1 MTSQAIKSYAK
12 INLSLGVIEKINPK
26 YHKIESLISF
36 LKIYDEISIK
46 KIKNK
51 SHKVEFFGK
60 FSKGIGKHNTVT
72 KLLGLL
78 DKKKCLNN
86 QKYLINIK
94 KNIPQKSGMGG
105 GAMNASAII
114 RYFKNKNIIG
124 LDDNEINK
132 MANLIGSDVILGLKK
147 KNSILFSDGNVL
159 RVKNKLNLYTL
170 LVKPNF
176 GCSTKEIYSKIR
188 SFSSKNLKRK
198 KVNYFKISIILNLKN
213 DLEKIVLKKYPK
225 LQKLKL
231 FMEKLPNVK
240 IVRMS
245 GSGSTFIAY
254 FKSKNASIN
263 AAKILKRKYKNYWCI
278 LSKTI

>member
-1 MTSQAIKSYAK
+1 M
-12 INLSLGVIEKINPK
+12 V
-26 YHKIESLISF
+26 
-36 LKIYDEISIK
+36 
-46 KIKNK
+46 
-51 SHKVEFFGK
+51 
-60 FSKGIGKHNTVT
+60 
-72 KLLGLL
+72 
-78 DKKKCLNN
+78 
-86 QKYLINIK
+86 
-94 KNIPQKSGMGG
+94 
-105 GAMNASAII
+105 
-114 RYFKNKNIIG
+114 
-124 LDDNEINK
+124 
-132 MANLIGSDVILGLKK
+132 NLIGSDVILGLKK

-188 SFSSKNLKRK
+188 SFSSKNLKK
-198 KVNYFKISIILNLKN
+198 NGANYFKISIILNLKN

-263 AAKILKRKYKNYWCI
+263 AAKILRRMYKNYWCI

>member
-1 MTSQAIKSYAK
+1 MTSFVIKSHAK
-12 INLSLGVIEKINPK
+12 INLSLGVIEKIDSE

-36 LKIYDEISIK
+36 LKFYDEISIE

-60 FSKGIGKHNTVT
+60 FSKGIGKYNTVT

-86 QKYLINIK
+86 QKYLIKIK

-105 GAMNASAII
+105 GSMNASTII
-114 RYFKNKNIIG
+114 SYFKNKNIIR
-124 LDDNEINK
+124 LTDNEINK
-132 MANLIGSDVILGLKK
+132 MANLIGSDVILGLEK

-170 LVKPNF
+170 VVKPNF

-198 KVNYFKISIILNLKN
+198 KANYFKISIILNLKN

-263 AAKILKRKYKNYWCI
+263 AAKLLKRTYKNYWCI

>member
-1 MTSQAIKSYAK
+1 MISSVIKSYAK
-12 INLSLGVIEKINPK
+12 INLSLGVIEKINSK

-36 LKIYDEISIK
+36 LKFYDEISIE

-51 SHKVEFFGK
+51 IHKVEFFGK
-60 FSKGIGKHNTVT
+60 FSKGIGKYNTVT
-72 KLLGLL
+72 KLLDLL

-86 QKYLINIK
+86 QKYLIKIK

-105 GAMNASAII
+105 GSMNASTII
-114 RYFKNKNIIG
+114 RYFKNKNIIM
-124 LDDNEINK
+124 LTDNEINK
-132 MANLIGSDVILGLKK
+132 MANLIGSDVILGLEK

-188 SFSSKNLKRK
+188 SFSSKSLKRK
-198 KVNYFKISIILNLKN
+198 KANYFKISIILNLKN

-263 AAKILKRKYKNYWCI
+263 AAKILKIRYKNYWCI

>member
-1 MTSQAIKSYAK
+1 MTLQTIKSYAK
-12 INLSLGVIEKINPK
+12 INLSLGVIKKIDSE

-36 LKIYDEISIK
+36 LKFYDEISIE

-51 SHKVEFFGK
+51 NHKVKFFGK
-60 FSKGIGKHNTVT
+60 FSKGIGKYSTVT
-72 KLLGLL
+72 KLLDLL

-86 QKYLINIK
+86 QKYLIKIK

-105 GAMNASAII
+105 GSMNASTII
-114 RYFKNKNIIG
+114 MYFKNKNIIR
-124 LDDNEINK
+124 LTDNELNK
-132 MANLIGSDVILGLKK
+132 MANLIGSDVILGLEK
-147 KNSILFSDGNVL
+147 KNSILFSNGNVL
-159 RVKNKLNLYTL
+159 RVKYKLNLYTL

-254 FKSKNASIN
+254 FKSKIASIN
-263 AAKILKRKYKNYWCI
+263 GAKILKRTYKNYWCI

>member
-1 MTSQAIKSYAK
+1 MTSSIIKSHAK
-12 INLSLGVIEKINPK
+12 INLSLGVIEKIDSE

-36 LKIYDEISIK
+36 LKFYDEISIE

-51 SHKVEFFGK
+51 NHKVEFFGK
-60 FSKGIGKHNTVT
+60 FSKGIGKYSTVT
-72 KLLGLL
+72 KLLDLL

-86 QKYLINIK
+86 QKYLIKIK

-105 GAMNASAII
+105 GSMNASTII
-114 RYFKNKNIIG
+114 RYFKNKNIIR
-124 LDDNEINK
+124 LTDDEINK
-132 MANLIGSDVILGLKK
+132 MANLIGSDVILGLEK

-198 KVNYFKISIILNLKN
+198 KANYFKISIILNLKN

-263 AAKILKRKYKNYWCI
+263 AAKILKRMYKNYWCI

>member
-1 MTSQAIKSYAK
+1 
-12 INLSLGVIEKINPK
+12 
-26 YHKIESLISF
+26 
-36 LKIYDEISIK
+36 
-46 KIKNK
+46 
-51 SHKVEFFGK
+51 
-60 FSKGIGKHNTVT
+60 
-72 KLLGLL
+72 
-78 DKKKCLNN
+78 
-86 QKYLINIK
+86 
-94 KNIPQKSGMGG
+94 MGG
-105 GAMNASAII
+105 GSMNASTII
-114 RYFKNKNIIG
+114 RYFKNKNIIR
-124 LDDNEINK
+124 LTDNEINK
-132 MANLIGSDVILGLKK
+132 MANLIGSDVILGLEK

-176 GCSTKEIYSKIR
+176 GCSTKEIYSKIK

-198 KVNYFKISIILNLKN
+198 KANYFKISIILNLKN
-213 DLEKIVLKKYPK
+213 DLEKIVLKKHPK

-263 AAKILKRKYKNYWCI
+263 GAKILKRTYKNYWCI

>member
-1 MTSQAIKSYAK
+1 MISSVIKSYAK
-12 INLSLGVIEKINPK
+12 INLSLGVIEKIK
-26 YHKIESLISF
+26 SGHHKIESLISF
-36 LKIYDEISIK
+36 LKISDEIRIK

-51 SHKVEFFGK
+51 NHKVEFFGK
-60 FSKGIGKHNTVT
+60 FSQGIGKYNTVI
-72 KLLGLL
+72 KVLNLL

-86 QKYLINIK
+86 QKYLIKIK

-105 GAMNASAII
+105 GSMNASTII
-114 RYFKNKNIIG
+114 RYFKNKNIIR
-124 LDDNEINK
+124 LTNNEIRK
-132 MANLIGSDVILGLKK
+132 MANLIGSDVILGLEK
-147 KNSILFSDGNVL
+147 KNSILFSNGNII
-159 RVKNKLNLYTL
+159 RVNNKLNLYTL

-188 SFSSKNLKRK
+188 SFSSKSLKRK
-198 KVNYFKISIILNLKN
+198 KANYFKISIILNLKN

-263 AAKILKRKYKNYWCI
+263 AVKILKRTYKNYWCI

>member
-12 INLSLGVIEKINPK
+12 INLSLGVIKKIDSE

-36 LKIYDEISIK
+36 LKFYDEISIE

-51 SHKVEFFGK
+51 NHKVKFFGK
-60 FSKGIGKHNTVT
+60 FSKGIGKYNTVT
-72 KLLGLL
+72 KLLDLL

-86 QKYLINIK
+86 QKYLIKIK

-105 GAMNASAII
+105 GSMNASTII

-147 KNSILFSDGNVL
+147 KNSILFSNGDII
-159 RVKNKLNLYTL
+159 RVKHRLNLHVL
-170 LVKPNF
+170 IVKPDF
-176 GCSTKEIYSKIR
+176 GCSTKEIYSKVK
-188 SFSSKNLKRK
+188 SYSSKKLEKNH
-198 KVNYFKISIILNLKN
+198 VNYFRISTILALKN
-213 DLEKIVLKKYPK
+213 DLEKIVLRKYPK
-225 LQKLKL
+225 LLNLKL

-240 IVRMS
+240 IGRMS
-245 GSGSTFIAY
+245 GSGSSLIAY
-254 FKSKNASIN
+254 FKSKNATIN
-263 AAKILKRKYKNYWCI
+263 AVKIIKRKYKKYWCI